1 MLPHFVVESG
11 AEIRE
16 GLMEEDS
23 PHDAVVEREVSPLEL
38 GDAVVTS
45 AVLHVEEP
53 EVWQYPDEDG
63 LRVLCQVRVEGSCRQ
78 SCHQPADVSLEVGA
92 HHVLLSGVYLE
103 DAFPECVV
111 DKLFPDE

>member
-1 MLPHFVVESG
+1 MQLLADMLSHFVVESG

-38 GDAVVTS
+38 RDAVITS

-53 EVWQYPDEDG
+53 EIGQYADEDG
-63 LRVLCQVRVEGSCRQ
+63 LRVL
-78 SCHQPADVSLEVGA
+78 
-92 HHVLLSGVYLE
+92 
-103 DAFPECVV
+103 
-111 DKLFPDE
+111 